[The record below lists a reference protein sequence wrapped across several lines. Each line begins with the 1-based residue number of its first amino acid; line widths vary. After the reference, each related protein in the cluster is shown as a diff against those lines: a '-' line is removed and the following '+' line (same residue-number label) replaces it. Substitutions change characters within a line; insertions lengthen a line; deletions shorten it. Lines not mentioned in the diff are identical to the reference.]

1 MIRRYWPIVLPLLLA
16 AAGCQTSAEAVS
28 TVNAAWV
35 GRPADDFFSRYGAP
49 YASFPRQDGG
59 AIYSWRG
66 GEQTLA
72 VNTAPRPPAFPPSP
86 FGTAP
91 AVQPASAPLFG
102 DTKSR
107 TTSNSWVRADGTKV
121 TETRSRTTSASVN
134 VDTTKLIGSL
144 LGAAAG
150 ASAAPKPATRTIV
163 CELSI
168 TADPQGVITAL
179 SVKRDTEGAFLS
191 LSRCGDILK

>member
-107 TTSNSWVRADGTKV
+107 TTSNSWVRADGTKELV
-121 TETRSRTTSASVN
+121 AIGDGFRESAESWADLLRDCKRLTSLRSRF
-134 VDTTKLIGSL
+134 
-144 LGAAAG
+144 AA
-150 ASAAPKPATRTIV
+150 
-163 CELSI
+163 L
-168 TADPQGVITAL
+168 Q
-179 SVKRDTEGAFLS
+179 
-191 LSRCGDILK
+191 